1 MRACDS
7 RTHEDAVYGAERG
20 TKKGP
25 ASSDARLG
33 GPLTDLLSPEIPS
46 PRWSRV
52 LHVTVIACN
61 PVTIFFPG
69 PGLNEKYFTGFAY
82 RPTDR
87 SLLSIVVKGDASTAH
102 PPNRPGR
109 LKRTPIKKGRKK
121 GRKEGRKE
129 GKGQSGACETSEHRR
144 EELNEK
150 QERERGERRSL
161 GEEGRRKPRAPG
173 RQNDQKANFIHY
185 FHFNA
190 TVSQFMGGPGFMR
203 ARIRTTGPNLRR
215 ERGHRTETLPGRVW
229 NESRTRRAGARALSG
244 PIVKNF
250 VLKHSTSRIVY
261 VNNL

>member
-1 MRACDS
+1 MRFTDT
-7 RTHEDAVYGAERG
+7 RRGVYGAERG

-102 PPNRPGR
+102 PPNRPSR
-109 LKRTPIKKGRKK
+109 LKRTPIKKGRK
-121 GRKEGRKE
+121 EGRKGAKWRLWNERASTRVKRKTRE
-129 GKGQSGACETSEHRR
+129 GRGR
-144 EELNEK
+144 EE
-150 QERERGERRSL
+150 
-161 GEEGRRKPRAPG
+161 
-173 RQNDQKANFIHY
+173 
-185 FHFNA
+185 
-190 TVSQFMGGPGFMR
+190 V
-203 ARIRTTGPNLRR
+203 
-215 ERGHRTETLPGRVW
+215 
-229 NESRTRRAGARALSG
+229 
-244 PIVKNF
+244 
-250 VLKHSTSRIVY
+250 
-261 VNNL
+261 